1 MTSLREP
8 AVYDEQYP
16 VRRRR
21 RGGGGWAAL
30 FVILMVLVGIAVVGD
45 RVAATA
51 ANNELRAQLA
61 SDLQEHQVGYQSLD
75 VAIGGFPFLTQVAEG
90 RFEEITIDMTDVRLG
105 AAEVGG
111 ANGAVADLP
120 TLHIVATGVETDSAG
135 LIRGTPTQVTAAQ
148 VRGSAVVSFQTLNTL
163 VDYSQY
169 RLRDVR
175 FTSVDGSLRAEGM
188 ADLEVIQVPLTA
200 IADVTVVD
208 GQFQVNL
215 REVTAIGIEAPAV
228 VRNYLDDLAQRTVTA
243 RLPELPFNLTLD
255 DVSAA
260 PNGLAITATGH
271 DVALVA

>member
-8 AVYDEQYP
+8 TLVDEHYP
-16 VRRRR
+16 VRRR

-30 FVILMVLVGIAVVGD
+30 FAILIVLTGVAFVGD

-51 ANNELRAQLA
+51 ASNELRSQLA
-61 SDLQEHQVGYQSLD
+61 SDLQERRVGYQSLD

-90 RFEEITIDMTDVRLG
+90 RVEEITIDMTDVQLE

-111 ANGAVADLP
+111 ADGAVVTLP
-120 TLHIVATGVETDSAG
+120 TLNIVANGVETDSAG
-135 LIRGTPTQVTAAQ
+135 LIRGTPTRVTASQ
-148 VRGSAVVSFQTLNTL
+148 VRGSAVVSYQTLDTL

-175 FTSVDGSLRAEGM
+175 FTDVDGALRAEGT
-188 ADLEVIQVPLTA
+188 AVVIGIEVPLTA
-200 IADVTVVD
+200 LADVTVVE

-215 REVTAIGIEAPAV
+215 REITAVGIEAPAV

-243 RLPELPFNLTLD
+243 RLPDLPFSLTLD

>member
-8 AVYDEQYP
+8 AVVDEQYP

-30 FVILMVLVGIAVVGD
+30 FAILLVLAGVAIVGD

-51 ANNELRAQLA
+51 ASNELRSQLA
-61 SDLQEHQVGYQSLD
+61 SDLQQRRVGYQSLD

-90 RFEEITIDMTDVRLG
+90 RFEEITIDMTDVQLE

-111 ANGAVADLP
+111 ASGAVVTLP
-120 TLHIVATGVETDSAG
+120 TLNIVATGVVTDSAG
-135 LIRGTPTQVTAAQ
+135 LIRGTPTQVTASQ
-148 VRGSAVVSFQTLNTL
+148 VRGSAVVSYQTLNTL

-169 RLRDVR
+169 RLQNVQ
-175 FTSVDGSLRAEGM
+175 FTSTDGALRAEGT
-188 ADLEVIQVPLTA
+188 ANVIGIEVPLTA
-200 IADVTVVD
+200 VADVTVVD

-215 REVTAIGIEAPAV
+215 REITAVGIEAPGV

-243 RLPELPFNLTLD
+243 RLPDLPFSLTLN